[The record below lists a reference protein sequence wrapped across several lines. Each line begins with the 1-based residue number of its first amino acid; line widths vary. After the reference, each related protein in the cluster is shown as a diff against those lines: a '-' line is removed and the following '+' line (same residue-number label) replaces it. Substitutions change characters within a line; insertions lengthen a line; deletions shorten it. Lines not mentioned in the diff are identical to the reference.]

1 MGDWIAFW
9 NSKHAIYVNARHRDV
24 HYRRVAQDILVHVGA
39 GARILDY
46 GCGEALHADLIAA
59 PAAQLTLCETASS
72 LRAELS
78 RSFSSNPR
86 ILVRS
91 TEDVA
96 KLPDGSF
103 DLVIMH
109 SVAQYLTPEEFDG
122 VLALFHRLLAP
133 EGVLI
138 LGDIVPPHLGAATDA
153 LALLRFALTN
163 GFLGAAVVGLA
174 RTLASDYG
182 RLRSQLGLT
191 RYSETETV
199 EKLSRAGF
207 SVHRQ
212 RVNIGHDPARMTF
225 LAKRA
230 ALSSEN
236 GSEGLSAA
244 SGEGVIA
251 DYELGQIE
259 GVRTISRAMRCQ
271 R

>member
-9 NSKHAIYVNARHRDV
+9 NSKHAVYVNARHRDV

-109 SVAQYLTPEEFDG
+109 SVAQSRRRSSMACSPF
-122 VLALFHRLLAP
+122 F
-133 EGVLI
+133 
-138 LGDIVPPHLGAATDA
+138 TDCS
-153 LALLRFALTN
+153 R
-163 GFLGAAVVGLA
+163 
-174 RTLASDYG
+174 RTVS
-182 RLRSQLGLT
+182 S
-191 RYSETETV
+191 
-199 EKLSRAGF
+199 F
-207 SVHRQ
+207 SVISCR
-212 RVNIGHDPARMTF
+212 RISVPRPTR
-225 LAKRA
+225 LPCC
-230 ALSSEN
+230 
-236 GSEGLSAA
+236 A
-244 SGEGVIA
+244 SH
-251 DYELGQIE
+251 
-259 GVRTISRAMRCQ
+259 
-271 R
+271 